1 MIRELI
7 DSIKLTK
14 KEQVISEYLEQEP
27 DCVLQYNAKELAA
40 LIKVSAPTLIR
51 FVQKLGFKSYSDFQ
65 VTYTQEKTMYDQM
78 KNIRIDSKS
87 SIRDVI
93 ETLPAIYDHVF
104 KETRKLTRFESFVR
118 TINYMLQAK
127 QIDFY
132 ANDNNYSEVQSAC
145 LKLNTIGIK
154 AQCFNTL
161 NTAYIDNIDPRDILA
176 FVVSHSGK
184 NQTMVDAAYEL
195 RKKRIRV
202 IAITGKI
209 DPTLELVCNEALY
222 IDSSSHHL
230 PHHIMLYGLS
240 IHYILDILVT
250 SLYYKKY
257 KE

>member
-1 MIRELI
+1 
-7 DSIKLTK
+7 
-14 KEQVISEYLEQEP
+14 
-27 DCVLQYNAKELAA
+27 
-40 LIKVSAPTLIR
+40 
-51 FVQKLGFKSYSDFQ
+51 
-65 VTYTQEKTMYDQM
+65 MYDQM

-184 NQTMVDAAYEL
+184 IKQWSMPHMNSE
-195 RKKRIRV
+195 K
-202 IAITGKI
+202 
-209 DPTLELVCNEALY
+209 NESV
-222 IDSSSHHL
+222 SSQLQEKSTQL
-230 PHHIMLYGLS
+230 
-240 IHYILDILVT
+240 
-250 SLYYKKY
+250 
-257 KE
+257 

>member
-1 MIRELI
+1 M
-7 DSIKLTK
+7 
-14 KEQVISEYLEQEP
+14 P
-27 DCVLQYNAKELAA
+27 QYNAKELAA

-51 FVQKLGFKSYSDFQ
+51 FVQKLGFKGYSDFQ

-184 NQTMVDAAYEL
+184 IKQWSMPHMNSEKTNPCHRNY
-195 RKKRIRV
+195 RKNRPNFR
-202 IAITGKI
+202 T
-209 DPTLELVCNEALY
+209 C
-222 IDSSSHHL
+222 
-230 PHHIMLYGLS
+230 MQ
-240 IHYILDILVT
+240 
-250 SLYYKKY
+250 
-257 KE
+257 

>member
-51 FVQKLGFKSYSDFQ
+51 FVQKLGFKGYSDFQ

-161 NTAYIDNIDPRDILA
+161 NTAYTEIYTLPLHVALLI
-176 FVVSHSGK
+176 
-184 NQTMVDAAYEL
+184 AYEL

>member
-1 MIRELI
+1 M
-7 DSIKLTK
+7 
-14 KEQVISEYLEQEP
+14 
-27 DCVLQYNAKELAA
+27 LQYNAKELAA

-51 FVQKLGFKSYSDFQ
+51 FVQKLGFKGYSDFQ

-154 AQCFNTL
+154 HNALTL
-161 NTAYIDNIDPRDILA
+161 
-176 FVVSHSGK
+176 
-184 NQTMVDAAYEL
+184 
-195 RKKRIRV
+195 
-202 IAITGKI
+202 
-209 DPTLELVCNEALY
+209 
-222 IDSSSHHL
+222 
-230 PHHIMLYGLS
+230 
-240 IHYILDILVT
+240 
-250 SLYYKKY
+250 
-257 KE
+257 

>member
-51 FVQKLGFKSYSDFQ
+51 FVQKLGFKGYSDFQ

-161 NTAYIDNIDPRDILA
+161 NTAYIDNID
-176 FVVSHSGK
+176 
-184 NQTMVDAAYEL
+184 QTMVDAAYEL